1 MPNWCSTSYVI
12 EGDAKEVKNLY
23 ELMADLQERKEPSV
37 PNGFGTTWLGCL
49 VNALGGDWKEIRCRG
64 EWSDLEMDDG
74 ILKFTTETAW
84 GPCDETFML
93 VCRKFPTL
101 RYFYQSEEPGMAE
114 YWTNDTESKY
124 FTDKYIADLCTPDDK
139 WYKEYFSK
147 KEDMF
152 KWFKEISGHN
162 VKSVEEILAVTEK
175 WDSQNPDAFCNIY
188 EFSVSD

>member
-1 MPNWCSTSYVI
+1 
-12 EGDAKEVKNLY
+12 
-23 ELMADLQERKEPSV
+23 
-37 PNGFGTTWLGCL
+37 
-49 VNALGGDWKEIRCRG
+49 
-64 EWSDLEMDDG
+64 
-74 ILKFTTETAW
+74 
-84 GPCDETFML
+84 
-93 VCRKFPTL
+93 
-101 RYFYQSEEPGMAE
+101 MAE

-175 WDSQNPDAFCNIY
+175 WDSQNPDDFCNIY

>member
-152 KWFKEISGHN
+152 KWFREISGHN